1 MFCIKGQFLGEK
13 YVTILNSNKVKVYII
28 EECHLE
34 KKKKKKKS
42 YIQERRK
49 NGFSCFNVLMVP
61 IAIGL
66 ECRSDEVCN
75 ITKYSY

>member
-34 KKKKKKKS
+34 KKKKKKRKVTFKS
-42 YIQERRK
+42 VGK
-49 NGFSCFNVLMVP
+49 MVSLVLM
-61 IAIGL
+61 
-66 ECRSDEVCN
+66 S
-75 ITKYSY
+75 

>member
-34 KKKKKKKS
+34 KKKKKKKK
-42 YIQERRK
+42 RK
-49 NGFSCFNVLMVP
+49 VTFKSVGKMVSLVLM
-61 IAIGL
+61 
-66 ECRSDEVCN
+66 S
-75 ITKYSY
+75 